1 MGTSWNKVF
10 ELFMDIKKEVGENFN
25 TTTPIK
31 DLISK
36 YCSAYH
42 QKVCEPLELTQY
54 GNLLLIRYG
63 RYSNVFNGESEY
75 EYTDFWDLY
84 DGLYKECRSL
94 VIDIVGEDIV
104 LSPFKKFRNLN
115 ECEETSLKSIESRI
129 LRAKNIEVS
138 NKLDGSMQSARWY
151 NGEIIMSGSQS
162 LDKDLSWRLQ
172 DGYNMLFDSPNYLK
186 MLKSNPNY
194 TFIFE
199 YISLDDAHC
208 VVYTKEDEGLYL
220 VGIRD
225 STNGVQFSYKDV
237 VDMANKFSVRTTTLY
252 NMNLDDVLDSLSKY
266 KSNEKEGY
274 VLNINGFMVK
284 VKCDDYVNIHN
295 ILSKVSSVNVVIKSI
310 ADDTFDDLISKVPT
324 LYRDRVMDTAT
335 IVFDYLRKTDDKV
348 NQYYKEAPK
357 DNIGTF
363 MKWVTDY
370 VPNYYQSYVRNI
382 YKGIDNN
389 YIKGGSESCPSYK
402 KMNEISKMV

>member
-1 MGTSWNKVF
+1 MSWNKVYD
-10 ELFMDIKKEVGENFN
+10 LFIDIKKEIGVNFN

-31 DLISK
+31 DLIAK
-36 YCSAYH
+36 YCRDDY
-42 QKVCEPLELTQY
+42 QKMCEPLEFVQY

-84 DGLYKECRSL
+84 DGLYQECRSL
-94 VIDIVGEDIV
+94 VIDIVNEDIV

-115 ECEETSLKSIESRI
+115 ECKETSLENIKNKIVKAKSV
-129 LRAKNIEVS
+129 EVS

-151 NGEIIMSGSQS
+151 NNQLIMSGSQS
-162 LDKDLSWRLQ
+162 LDKDSSWRLQ
-172 DGYNMLFDSPNYLK
+172 DGYNMLSSASNYLE
-186 MLKSNPNY
+186 MLKTHPKY

-199 YISLDDAHC
+199 YISLKDAHC
-208 VVYTKEDEGLYL
+208 VVYTKEEEGLYL

-225 STNGVQFSYKDV
+225 SISGVQLSYKDV

-274 VLNINGFMVK
+274 VLNIDGFMVK

-370 VPNYYQSYVRNI
+370 VPNYYQSYVRNV

-389 YIKGGSESCPSYK
+389 YIKGGSETCPSYK
-402 KMNEISKMV
+402 KINEIKSTTF